1 MWGVPFL
8 RRHSYLGD
16 KLSRNLSALFTSQL
30 IQSMATE
37 IMFLFGPIFIFS
49 TFEYSYRIVFFYY
62 IVGFGL
68 YGLLVPVGAKIMSK
82 IGLRTAMLLSKPLVL
97 IHLVCFYFFTSQPV
111 LFFFLSILFLTFFRM
126 LYWVPFNTELAEF
139 TDRFSRGRE
148 LALLRAMLLIL
159 AVIGPLT
166 GGFLIERFGYQ
177 ALFVTVMLIEILASI
192 PLFFTSP
199 VSVNFR
205 YSYLGTFR
213 ALFSRAQRR
222 LLLSHIGL
230 GSLNM
235 VETVFWPVFIFTV
248 LAGNTLRVGEVSS
261 LVVIGLIAI
270 NLIIGVLVDKTRK
283 QRLLR
288 FGTFFLAGG
297 WLLRSVVSTSFQIFW
312 TSTFYNFGNA
322 LFTTPYQALY
332 YERAADQGHY
342 VDEYTVVREVALN
355 IGKVLMLLLM
365 LGIVY
370 YFGPTA
376 IFYLAAAMALLVSV
390 F

>member
-8 RRHSYLGD
+8 RRHSYLSD

-49 TFEYSYRIVFFYY
+49 TFENSYRIVFFYY
-62 IVGFGL
+62 LVGFGL
-68 YGLLVPVGAKIMSK
+68 YALLVPLGAKIMSR
-82 IGLRTAMLLSKPLVL
+82 IGLRTAMLIAKPLVL

-126 LYWVPFNTELAEF
+126 LYWVPFHTELAEF

-148 LALLRAMLLIL
+148 LALLRAMLLVL
-159 AVIGPLT
+159 AVLGPLT

-177 ALFVTVMLIEILASI
+177 SLFFTVMLIEILASI
-192 PLFFTSP
+192 PLFFTAP
-199 VSVNFR
+199 VSVR
-205 YSYLGTFR
+205 YEYSYLETYLQ
-213 ALFSRAQRR
+213 LFNRPLRR

-230 GSLNM
+230 GALNM
-235 VETVFWPVFIFTV
+235 VEIVFWPVFIYTV
-248 LAGNTLRVGEVSS
+248 LTGDVLRVGAVSS
-261 LVVIGLIAI
+261 LVVVGLIAV

-297 WLLRSVVSTSFQIFW
+297 WLLRSAVATSFQIFW

-322 LFTTPYQALY
+322 LFITPYQALY

-342 VDEYTVVREVALN
+342 VDEYTVVREVALG
-355 IGKVLMLLLM
+355 IGRVMMLLMM
-365 LGIVY
+365 LGLVY

-376 IFYLAAAMALLVSV
+376 IFYLAAAMALLVGV